1 MTMSKVGRSTVVSGT
16 AVPVTASAYSALD
29 AIGLPFAIPNATP
42 NRGALLTN
50 AMMFESGSA
59 TAQLRLHLYQYQPS
73 AVPVTGMTNVVTQAS
88 GYLGYVDINTWVPAH
103 GSAHV
108 AQNTTQNLALR
119 GDDQSRVWG
128 QLQWIGG
135 GTTFNAE
142 TLTLPVQLG
151 LLQD

>member
-1 MTMSKVGRSTVVSGT
+1 MTMSKVGRSTVVSGS

-29 AIGLPFAIPNATP
+29 AIGIPFPIPNATP
-42 NRGALLTN
+42 NRGALLLNTN
-50 AMMFESGSA
+50 LFESGSA
-59 TAQLRLHLYQYQPS
+59 SAQIRAHFYQYQPS
-73 AVPVTGMTNVVTQAS
+73 AVPVTGMTLALTPGS

-103 GSAHV
+103 GSANM

-119 GDDQSRVWG
+119 GDDQSRVWC

-135 GTTFNAE
+135 GTTFNAD
-142 TLTLPVQLG
+142 TLTLPLRLG